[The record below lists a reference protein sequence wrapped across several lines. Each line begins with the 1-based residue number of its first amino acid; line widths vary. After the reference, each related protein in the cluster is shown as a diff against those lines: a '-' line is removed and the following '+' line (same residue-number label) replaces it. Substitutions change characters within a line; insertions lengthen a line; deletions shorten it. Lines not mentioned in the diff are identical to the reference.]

1 MPDNRPSASNMD
13 AETRAYFETL
23 PKLVQETIMQIGV
36 EISDKQDLVNCVEKL
51 TKSQN

>member
-1 MPDNRPSASNMD
+1 MPDNRPSFSNMD

-36 EISDKQDLVNCVEKL
+36 EISNKQDLVNCVEKL
-51 TKSQN
+51 SKS